1 MSNIYAPC
9 FNRIEFAVIPSHIKL
24 LCFEKCKL
32 DPFSFE
38 DVLLK
43 NDVNPEKRFKWPC
56 PKAWHLH
63 SFFIRTIL

>member
-43 NDVNPEKRFKWPC
+43 NDVNPEKRFK
-56 PKAWHLH
+56 
-63 SFFIRTIL
+63 